1 MVLDQAVFLPVLRK
15 LIVRLISFVSSYLLD
30 APLTQRLWLLPPAIS
45 KVGLLCPLL
54 TPRSSTACHHI
65 PYPRLGDVSFDKRQR
80 LRNVSW
86 EAPSKVKSIR
96 WARWKDRKK
105 DWQCPS
111 YL

>member
-1 MVLDQAVFLPVLRK
+1 MAPASCK
-15 LIVRLISFVSSYLLD
+15 LLAPRRVTPSS
-30 APLTQRLWLLPPAIS
+30 
-45 KVGLLCPLL
+45 
-54 TPRSSTACHHI
+54 